1 MFENNKSNAFVLGTL
16 IGGAVGT
23 LTTML
28 FTTQKGHQVRRKI
41 VDKLTELEEGV
52 KSKAEE
58 LEDSA
63 EHHLKKLAGKHKKD
77 D

>member
-1 MFENNKSNAFVLGTL
+1 MFENNKSNAFVLGAL

-23 LTTML
+23 LATLL
-28 FTTQKGHQVRRKI
+28 FTTQKGHQVRKKI
-41 VDKLTELEEGV
+41 VDKLTELQEEA
-52 KSKAEE
+52 KNKAEE

>member
-23 LTTML
+23 LATLL
-28 FTTQKGHQVRRKI
+28 FTTQKGTQVRKKI
-41 VDKLTELEEGV
+41 VDKLTELQEEA